1 MDTKLFARSQPGGLF
16 SIVNREDFPTGNIW
30 WVDST
35 NTTNGANSAGYGA
48 NPDAPFLTLAYAET
62 QASAGDTIF
71 VMPGHTET
79 LASAT
84 GAAVLTLDLARLK
97 VIGLGGRSTK
107 PAFLIDGHAANYVTV
122 TGADVVLE
130 NLTFKAGHAD
140 IAKGLLIAAAGCE
153 IRKCDFIENVATE
166 NFLFSIM
173 TSNAADSM
181 VVEDCRF
188 VSIDAAADAGIHIV
202 GACNDV
208 IIRRNYFNAPYVTS
222 AIEAITAACLD
233 MLIIDNWISNGKT
246 GNDLAGAID
255 LVAASTGL
263 IIGNRI
269 YHADDTDILTSIDGA
284 NCGRLDNMA
293 VNEFAEE
300 GGKAGTAAT

>member
-1 MDTKLFARSQPGGLF
+1 MDTKLFVRRQPGGIF
-16 SIVNREDFPTGNIW
+16 SILDREQFPTGKVW

-35 NTTNGANSAGYGA
+35 ATTTGANTVGYGA
-48 NPDAPFLTLAYAET
+48 NPDSPFLTLAYAET

-79 LASAT
+79 LASST
-84 GAAVLTLDLARLK
+84 GAAVLTIDLARLK

-140 IAKGLLIAAAGCE
+140 IAKGLLVAAAGCE

-173 TSNAADSM
+173 TTNAADSM
-181 VVEDCRF
+181 LVEDCRF

-233 MLIIDNWISNGKT
+233 ILIIDNWISSTKT
-246 GNDLAGAID
+246 GDDLAGAID
-255 LVAASTGL
+255 LVANSTGL

-269 YHADDTDILTSIDGA
+269 YHTDDTDILTSIDGA
-284 NCGRLDNMA
+284 ACGRLDNLA
-293 VNEFAEE
+293 VNEVAEE
-300 GGKAGTAAT
+300 GGKAGAAAT

>member
-1 MDTKLFARSQPGGLF
+1 MDTKLFVRRQPGGIF
-16 SIVNREDFPTGNIW
+16 SILDRANFPTGNVW

-35 NTTNGANSAGYGA
+35 ATTTGANSAGYGA

-62 QASAGDTIF
+62 QAAAGDTIF
-71 VMPGHTET
+71 IKPGHTET
-79 LASAT
+79 LSSTA

-107 PAFLIDGHAANYVTV
+107 PAFLIDGHANNYINV
-122 TGADVVLE
+122 TGADTVLE
-130 NLTFKAGHAD
+130 NLTFKSGHAD
-140 IAKGLLIAAAGCE
+140 VAKGLLIAAAGVE
-153 IRKCDFIENVATE
+153 IRGCDFIENVAEE
-166 NFLFSIM
+166 NFVFSVM

-181 VVEDCRF
+181 LIEDCRF

-233 MLIIDNWISNGKT
+233 ILIIDNWISSTKT

-255 LVAASTGL
+255 LVANSTGL
-263 IIGNRI
+263 IVGNRI
-269 YHADDTDILTSIDGA
+269 YHTDDTDILTSIDGA
-284 NCGRLDNMA
+284 ACGRLDNMA
-293 VNEFAEE
+293 VNEVNEE
-300 GGKAGTAAT
+300 GGKAGAAAT

>member
-1 MDTKLFARSQPGGLF
+1 MDTKLFGRSQPGGLF
-16 SIVNREDFPTGNIW
+16 SIVDREKFPTGNIW
-30 WVDST
+30 WVGSAVT
-35 NTTNGANSAGYGA
+35 GASDTSGFGA
-48 NPDAPFLTLAYAET
+48 NPDSPFATLVYAET
-62 QASAGDTIF
+62 QAAAGDTIF
-71 VMPGHTET
+71 ILPSHTET

-84 GAAVLTLDLARLK
+84 GAAVLTLDLARLS

-107 PAFLIDGHAANYVTV
+107 PAFLIDGHANNYINV
-122 TGADVVLE
+122 TGADTVLE

-181 VVEDCRF
+181 VVEDCWF

-233 MLIIDNWISNGKT
+233 ILIIDNWISSTKT

-255 LVAASTGL
+255 LVANSTGL

-269 YHADDTDILTSIDGA
+269 YHTDDTDILTSIDGA
-284 NCGRLDNMA
+284 ACGRLDNLA
-293 VNEFAEE
+293 VNEVAEE
-300 GGKAGTAAT
+300 GGKAGAAAT